1 MQLDPEVPLLPRTH
15 YPGFDVMS
23 QKDAWDPHTQSV
35 VTKRLQVSPRYE
47 FLTEHEA
54 RLIRAIAGH
63 LLYEDRDEVLSFV
76 VAHFDRQLHADRG
89 EAERE
94 LNVPPQADLVGW
106 GLAAFDALAKSLH
119 GRPFLEC
126 GTQEQLD
133 LIAGLQRGEWH
144 IEGLAEHGALPQ
156 KALFKKLLGLAV
168 EAHASHPAVWS
179 EMGYA
184 GPAYPRGYYR
194 IERGLTDPWEPRRA
208 QNGAGVE

>member
-1 MQLDPEVPLLPRTH
+1 MTRWPNPCTEDP
-15 YPGFDVMS
+15 S
-23 QKDAWDPHTQSV
+23 WS
-35 VTKRLQVSPRYE
+35 
-47 FLTEHEA
+47 
-54 RLIRAIAGH
+54 AG
-63 LLYEDRDEVLSFV
+63 LR
-76 VAHFDRQLHADRG
+76 
-89 EAERE
+89 
-94 LNVPPQADLVGW
+94 N
-106 GLAAFDALAKSLH
+106 KSN
-119 GRPFLEC
+119 
-126 GTQEQLD
+126 D